1 MTLDSTPYSR
11 SYEYDENGNLDR
23 YTDRDGRVTV
33 YVYDALNRMT
43 DEQWLDGSEN
53 IVRDLHFDYD
63 NADLLTGAKDYH
75 DPNNQSPSLSVDY
88 GFTYDDNHDL
98 ESTTWLAGLTPEIV
112 LTNGNESGN
121 RKSLAATIDCVNDF
135 VNTYSYDGRQRMT
148 EIVQKG

>member
-53 IVRDLHFDYD
+53 IVRDL
-63 NADLLTGAKDYH
+63 G
-75 DPNNQSPSLSVDY
+75 
-88 GFTYDDNHDL
+88 
-98 ESTTWLAGLTPEIV
+98 V
-112 LTNGNESGN
+112 LRVRRAVSH
-121 RKSLAATIDCVNDF
+121 
-135 VNTYSYDGRQRMT
+135 
-148 EIVQKG
+148 